1 MALVVK
7 EWKASYTPDENG
19 TYIKLVGREE
29 GLLSWF
35 LALLKIDATTSVE
48 IKENVVLFSEGSLE
62 GSEIRVIPIASVCS
76 TYYGYKKPWK
86 EALVLGLVLLPV
98 FGIGLIIG
106 PLYYFLNKTMSVG
119 IVENSGWAG
128 GFAFKRS
135 VIEGK
140 NIDEKGA
147 YQIIDII
154 RTIIEKKS

>member
-7 EWKASYTPDENG
+7 EWCASYTPDASG

-48 IKENVVLFSEGSLE
+48 IKENVVLFSQGSLE
-62 GSEIRVIPIASVCS
+62 GSEMRVIPLSSVCS

-86 EALVLGLVLLPV
+86 EAIVLGLVLLPV

-119 IVENSGWAG
+119 IVENSGWSG

-140 NIDEKGA
+140 NIDEKSA

-154 RTIIEKKS
+154 RTVIESKS